1 MNLFQNV
8 INLLTFF
15 KYKHESRKS
24 IMNVF
29 EELIKSPEFNSEMG
43 NKIIFFVNEE
53 EVQRKLSLDIF
64 PRSDSNLMDFKE
76 EREDQIIKT

>member
-8 INLLTFF
+8 VNLLTFF

-53 EVQRKLSLDIF
+53 EVYRKLSLDIF

-76 EREDQIIKT
+76 DREDQIIKT